1 MQEIHLDVDDLDVD
15 NLMLLLYM
23 GSRLSRSW
31 ILFCL
36 QDLITKWLELPT
48 FKEDMVSQFL

>member
-1 MQEIHLDVDDLDVD
+1 MKEIHLDGDDLDVD

-23 GSRLSRSW
+23 GSRLSWRW
-31 ILFCL
+31 IMYCL

-48 FKEDMVSQFL
+48 FKEDIVSQFL